1 VRFLVDACTDAR
13 LVAHLR
19 LLGHDVT
26 RVGQDY
32 PGDLEDTA
40 ILDIARNERRVLIT
54 DDRDF
59 GELVFR
65 SRHSHFGVIYLRL
78 PTVDISMRC
87 ARLDAVIAAYAD
99 RLDNFLVVDLTEIRV
114 RTRTSTRQ

>member
-32 PGDLEDTA
+32 PGELEDPA
-40 ILDIARNERRVLIT
+40 ILEIARIER
-54 DDRDF
+54 
-59 GELVFR
+59 
-65 SRHSHFGVIYLRL
+65 
-78 PTVDISMRC
+78 
-87 ARLDAVIAAYAD
+87 
-99 RLDNFLVVDLTEIRV
+99 
-114 RTRTSTRQ
+114 